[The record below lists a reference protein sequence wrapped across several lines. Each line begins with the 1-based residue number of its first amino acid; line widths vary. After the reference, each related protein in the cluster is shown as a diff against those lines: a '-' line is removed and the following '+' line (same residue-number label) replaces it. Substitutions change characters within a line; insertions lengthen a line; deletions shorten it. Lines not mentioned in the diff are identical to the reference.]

1 MNADKPMRAD
11 QPESGPGDEVLENE
25 FRAMFAERS
34 ETVRMATAPYASVR
48 QRIAMARRK
57 RRLRL
62 GSAGVAFAVAVAG
75 IGVWATV
82 PGRHQAAVLPAS
94 NAPVSGAPAKY
105 LYADGHT
112 EIPAGPLQQAALAWL
127 RANYHGDL
135 SGLTVVTT
143 FDPAIQAA
151 ANASPGDSGVAVVD
165 ARTGAVLGLGGAW
178 DTPMQVAD
186 LMKPIVLAA
195 AFQSGHYTPDSKEPL
210 DAQNHPVYWPPGSE
224 KNPLTFMSGNQ
235 QFNWPPESRTTTI
248 HDTDVTLAQAAE
260 SGANEPFAQL
270 ELAADIGPS
279 AVYQLAMRMGMPKS
293 SQDFVPIPSLVLGMP
308 QESPLTMASVY
319 ATFDN
324 GGIRYAPR
332 MVGQLLAA
340 NGGNVW
346 MPPDTSTRVLSQ
358 STADQVAA
366 VLHEQLFNGPTATG
380 VSSIAA
386 ADRSGLWAAAGAP
399 TSEEAAWLTGGDSHY
414 VVSVGVS
421 SKTSNGPLQPVGD
434 DHHGGVDIG
443 SEYAGPI
450 WADVMRALSTRD

>member
-1 MNADKPMRAD
+1 MSADKPMRAD
-11 QPESGPGDEVLENE
+11 KPASDPGDEVLENE

-48 QRIAMARRK
+48 QRIAAARRK

-62 GSAGVAFAVAVAG
+62 GSAGVAFAVAAVG

-82 PGRHQAAVLPAS
+82 PGRHQAAVAPTTTTPA
-94 NAPVSGAPAKY
+94 SGAPAKY
-105 LYADGHT
+105 LYADGRT

-143 FDPAIQAA
+143 FDQGAQAA
-151 ANASPGDSGVAVVD
+151 ANVSPGDSGVAVVD
-165 ARTGAVLGLGGAW
+165 PRTGAVLGLGGAW
-178 DTPMQVAD
+178 DTPLPVAD

-195 AFQSGHYTPDSKEPL
+195 AFQTGHYTPDSKEPL
-210 DAQNHPVYWPPGSE
+210 DAQNHPVYWPTGSE
-224 KNPLTFMSGNQ
+224 KNPLTYMSGNQ
-235 QFNWPPESRTTTI
+235 QFNWPPESPSTTI
-248 HDTDVTLAQAAE
+248 HDIDVTLTQAAE

-270 ELAADIGPS
+270 ELAADVGPS

-293 SQDFVPIPSLVLGMP
+293 SPEFFPVPALVLGMA
-308 QESPLTMASVY
+308 QETPLTMASVY

-324 GGIRYAPR
+324 GGIRHDPR

-346 MPPDTSTRVLSQ
+346 MPPDTSARVLSQ
-358 STADQVAA
+358 GTADQVTA
-366 VLHEQLFNGPTATG
+366 VLHAQLFNGPTVIG
-380 VSSIAA
+380 VNSIAA

-399 TSEEAAWLTGGDSHY
+399 SSEEAAWLTGGDAHY
-414 VVSVGVS
+414 VVSVGAF
-421 SKTSNGPLQPVGD
+421 SKTSAGPLRPMGD

-443 SEYAGPI
+443 SEYAGSI
-450 WADVMRALSTRD
+450 WADVMGRLRTRD

>member
-11 QPESGPGDEVLENE
+11 KPENGPGDEVLENE

-48 QRIAMARRK
+48 QRIAAARRK

-62 GSAGVAFAVAVAG
+62 GSAGVAFAVAAAG

-82 PGRHQAAVLPAS
+82 PGRHQAAVAPISKIPAS
-94 NAPVSGAPAKY
+94 GGPAKY

-135 SGLTVVTT
+135 RGLTVVTT
-143 FDPAIQAA
+143 FDPGIQAA
-151 ANASPGDSGVAVVD
+151 ANASPGDSGVAVLD
-165 ARTGAVLGLGGAW
+165 ARTGAVLGLGGTW

-195 AFQSGHYTPDSKEPL
+195 AFQTGHYTPDSKEPL
-210 DAQNHPVYWPPGSE
+210 DAQKHPVYWPPGSE
-224 KNPLTFMSGNQ
+224 KTPLTFVSGNQ
-235 QFNWPPESRTTTI
+235 QFNWPPESPTTTI
-248 HDTDVTLAQAAE
+248 HDTDVTLTQAAD

-270 ELAADIGPS
+270 ELAADMGPS
-279 AVYQLAMRMGMPKS
+279 GVYQLAMRMGMPKS
-293 SQDFVPIPSLVLGMP
+293 SPDFFPVPSLVLGVP
-308 QESPLTMASVY
+308 AASPLTMASVY
-319 ATFDN
+319 ATFND
-324 GGIRYAPR
+324 GGVRHDPR
-332 MVGQLLAA
+332 MVGQLLAE
-340 NGGNVW
+340 NGRNVW
-346 MPPDTSTRVLSQ
+346 MPPDTFTRVLSQ
-358 STADQVAA
+358 STADQVTA
-366 VLHEQLFNGPTATG
+366 VLHAQLLNGPTTIG
-380 VSSIAA
+380 VDSILAG
-386 ADRSGLWAAAGAP
+386 DRSGLWAAAGAP

-414 VVSVGVS
+414 VASVGVS
-421 SKTSNGPLQPVGD
+421 SKTSNGTLKPLGD

-450 WADVMRALSTRD
+450 WARVMGALKTRD